1 MGTGGIWEISV
12 YFLQFFYE
20 LHAAFKKSFNLF
32 KSYGY
37 ALSPRKS
44 DLIEVSI
51 SNQLLFFQ
59 AVKMSLNEHSRF
71 KKKRAK
77 KKINKIQLKQTCCL

>member
-1 MGTGGIWEISV
+1 MGNINNRRHYACVGTGGIWEISV

-44 DLIEVSI
+44 DLIEVSQAPMCCFFLLVPL
-51 SNQLLFFQ
+51 NQ
-59 AVKMSLNEHSRF
+59 
-71 KKKRAK
+71 
-77 KKINKIQLKQTCCL
+77 

>member
-44 DLIEVSI
+44 DLIEVS
-51 SNQLLFFQ
+51 QAPMCFFFSFG
-59 AVKMSLNEHSRF
+59 SLKSVIE
-71 KKKRAK
+71 KPD
-77 KKINKIQLKQTCCL
+77 LKTTSLRHFLKV